1 MNRHTCKSL
10 QNARGKGIPRL
21 EISITGCDCFTDI
34 PPNAA
39 YDAVFNP
46 SIRRPRDPS
55 EDLFGDSHL
64 NSYLRFDEATEV
76 FFLEIVCHLDHR
88 LTRYIYSSHLRLY
101 FYKHEM
107 ADKCRETCS
116 PFHLPRQLL
125 ALDLPNEHFLESS
138 DEL

>member
-55 EDLFGDSHL
+55 ENIFGDSHL
-64 NSYLRFDEATEV
+64 NSYLRFDEATDV
-76 FFLEIVCHLDHR
+76 FFFRNCLPSR
-88 LTRYIYSSHLRLY
+88 
-101 FYKHEM
+101 
-107 ADKCRETCS
+107 S
-116 PFHLPRQLL
+116 PFDAIYIQLPLKTL
-125 ALDLPNEHFLESS
+125 FLQT
-138 DEL
+138 